1 MVSAEKMV
9 PGEDQESFRYILGA
23 GRSALEQLRD
33 TVLLSPGRASGMDV
47 VGEGKERDLIQRWQ
61 MSSEHINC

>member
-1 MVSAEKMV
+1 MVSAGKTV

-33 TVLLSPGRASGMDV
+33 TVLLSPGRASGTDV

-61 MSSEHINC
+61 MSSEHIKC